1 MTFNL
6 VVFLYIYYIFLIFW
20 AILSLIGFYHL
31 VRFGH
36 RMFGSFLVGIVY
48 IAGIIII
55 AFVSYSYLSNIDWQ
69 APVTVFSTI
78 DSIKNMVNSPS
89 VFK

>member
-6 VVFLYIYYIFLIFW
+6 IFLLYIYYIFLFFW

-31 VRFGH
+31 VRFGG
-36 RMFGSFLVGIVY
+36 RMFGSFFVGIVY
-48 IAGIIII
+48 IIGVVVIL
-55 AFVSYSYLSNIDWQ
+55 FLSYNYLSSIDWQ
-69 APVTVFSTI
+69 TPVTVFSGL
-78 DSIKNMVNSPS
+78 DSIKSLVDSPT

>member
-31 VRFGH
+31 IRFGG
-36 RMFGSFLVGIVY
+36 RMFSSFFVGVVY
-48 IAGIIII
+48 IIGVVIIL
-55 AFVSYSYLSNIDWQ
+55 FLSYNYFSSIDWQ
-69 APVTVFSTI
+69 TPMTVFSGFN
-78 DSIKNMVNSPS
+78 SLKNIVNSPT